1 MITLLRKHRHWLMI
15 VIAILALPFCIYFV
29 KTDYSAIRPDRFA
42 RIYNRDITLVEAK
55 RDARLLDL
63 ARALEMPSLGQ
74 DLAAG
79 ANKNDQ
85 GQVYAQFILNLQILR
100 HEAARLGIRPTQSE
114 IVDVVRNLKAFRGGS
129 GFDLNKYN
137 DFVQNALSPNGLSE
151 AQIEEVATDELC
163 LSRIKQLLATGVSLP
178 ENESKANYEEA
189 YGKLFV
195 SVIRLRSA
203 DFAKDI
209 QVTDDDVRKYYE
221 SHKAEFKSDEK
232 RKVDFVSL
240 SLTDE
245 QRKLAGKERID
256 ALQKLADRAND
267 VTQAMLEKGAD
278 FKQVAEKFQLPLHG
292 TGEFTAAAP
301 DPQLNVDPRLGSAA
315 FQLTS
320 QEPVSDPIQVVDGFY
335 ILHLAG
341 IVEARPLTID
351 EAKPRIVEA
360 IKNARTRELMST
372 KGAAIV
378 RQLREATSS
387 PAGAGLEAAIQKTGV
402 KAEKL
407 APFSLL
413 EDPTAKSNDKQEPKN
428 EPSDLIAIKN
438 AVAQIEPGSVSD
450 FFPWEDGGMIA
461 VLEKREPPD
470 PTKYLESKAAF
481 DQRYLGNKRTIV
493 FHEWLRDRQ
502 RDAGLQFS
510 RG

>member
-1 MITLLRKHRHWLMI
+1 MI

-29 KTDYSAIRPDRFA
+29 KTDVSAIRPDQFA
-42 RIYNRDITLVEAK
+42 HIYNRDISLVEAK
-55 RDARLLDL
+55 RNARLLDL
-63 ARALEMPSLGQ
+63 ARALEMPGLVQ
-74 DLAAG
+74 DLTAG
-79 ANKNDQ
+79 ADKNNQ
-85 GQVYAQFILNLQILR
+85 GQIYAQFILNLQILR
-100 HEAARLGIRPTQSE
+100 HEAAWLGIRPTRSE

-163 LSRIKQLLATGVSLP
+163 LSRIKQLLATGVSVP

-209 QVTDDDVRKYYE
+209 QVTDDDVHKYYD
-221 SHKAEFKSDEK
+221 SHKAEFKSEEK
-232 RKVDFVSL
+232 RKIDFVSL

-245 QRKLAGKERID
+245 QKKLAGKERID

-278 FKQVAEKFQLPLHG
+278 FKQVGEKFQLPLHA

-301 DPQLNVDPRLGSAA
+301 DPQLNVHPRLGTAA

-320 QEPVSDPIQVVDGFY
+320 QEPVSDPIQVADGFY

-341 IVEARPLTID
+341 IVDARPLTID

-360 IKNARTRELMST
+360 IKSARTRELIAT
-372 KGAAIV
+372 KGAEIV
-378 RQLREATSS
+378 HQLREATRSS
-387 PAGAGLEAAIQKTGV
+387 QPLETAIQKTGL
-402 KAEKL
+402 KAEKVP
-407 APFSLL
+407 PFSLL
-413 EDPTAKSNDKQEPKN
+413 EDPTTTSNDKPEPKN
-428 EPSDLIAIKN
+428 EPPDLIAIKN
-438 AVAQIEPGSVSD
+438 AVAEMNPGNVSD
-450 FFPWEDGGMIA
+450 FFPWEDGGVIA

-470 PTKYLESKAAF
+470 PTKYPESKAAF

>member
-1 MITLLRKHRHWLMI
+1 MI

-320 QEPVSDPIQVVDGFY
+320 QELVSDPIQVVDGFY

-360 IKNARTRELMST
+360 IKNARTRELITT
-372 KGAAIV
+372 KGAEIV

-387 PAGAGLEAAIQKTGV
+387 GQPLEAAIQKTGV

-413 EDPTAKSNDKQEPKN
+413 EDPTAKSNDKPEPKN

-450 FFPWEDGGMIA
+450 FFPWEDGGVIA

-470 PTKYLESKAAF
+470 PAKYPGSKAAF

-510 RG
+510 HG